1 MSDEE
6 MKETSLSDEHEEI
19 APPASTSDYPWQIN
33 DINIV
38 SPANGCLR
46 RGLSSRIWTIDSQI
60 SSNNEE
66 RLGAKVLGAMH
77 DKQGEDKDLH
87 HTSFQGSIKGWKQLS
102 HPHLLTLYGTTPNVF
117 VCEHGQAFREYV
129 TEGNNYNRVF
139 RVLYEV
145 LLALLYL
152 HERGFAHG
160 AIDLDH
166 VVIGDDQKA
175 KLVMDFKKICGY
187 EPDADPP
194 TVGLRSEFREDER
207 QFLECLEEAIIECVN
222 VRRLTTDK
230 GVKAGCEEQ
239 AASEHAEAHCDKPT
253 SVEQLTADWDSKVH
267 KKACQ
272 FIDNLSKRC
281 NEREASTQLLSSLHS
296 KFKDLADDESEEV
309 HQRKRRERAKR
320 EKEGETKQCEGE
332 FQEMEQPFQR
342 LDLAGETNE
351 S

>member
-1 MSDEE
+1 

-19 APPASTSDYPWQIN
+19 APPASTSDRPWQIN

-38 SPANGCLR
+38 LPANGCLG
-46 RGLSSRIWTIDSQI
+46 RGLSSGIWTINGQI

-66 RLGAKVLGAMH
+66 RLGAKVLGAVH
-77 DKQGEDKDLH
+77 DKQGEDKDLR
-87 HTSFQGSIKGWKQLS
+87 HTSFQGSIKGWKQLN

-152 HERGFAHG
+152 HERGFAHS

-175 KLVMDFKKICGY
+175 KLVMDFKKICGC
-187 EPDADPP
+187 EPGTEPP

-207 QFLECLEEAIIECVN
+207 QFLKCLEEAIECAN

-239 AASEHAEAHCDKPT
+239 TESERADAAEAHCGKPT
-253 SVEQLTADWDSKVH
+253 PVQQLTGDWDSKVH

-272 FIDNLSKRC
+272 FIGNLSKRC
-281 NEREASTQLLSSLHS
+281 DEQEASTQLLSSLHS
-296 KFKDLADDESEEV
+296 KFKDLADDEWEEV
-309 HQRKRRERAKR
+309 YQRERRERAKR

-351 S
+351 H